1 MIDRNGFYSTQVR
14 VRYAETDKM
23 GIAYNGHY
31 LTWFE
36 VGRTEFLRE
45 MGITYKRTEEAGFR
59 LPVIE
64 AGVRYLK
71 PAFYDDV
78 LTIKSRFGEQPGL
91 RITIEYEI
99 WNTTEILAT
108 GFTKHV
114 FTDEHLK
121 PRRPPRAV
129 LQELSSIWA
138 QASSVS
144 KSGANHD

>member
-1 MIDRNGFYSTQVR
+1 MIDRNGFFSTRVR

-45 MGITYKRTEEAGFR
+45 MGLTYKRTEEAGFR

-64 AGVRYLK
+64 AGVRFLK

-91 RITIEYEI
+91 RIKIEYEI
-99 WNTTEILAT
+99 WSNTEILAT

-114 FTDEHLK
+114 FTDEHLE
-121 PRRPPRAV
+121 PRRPPRDV
-129 LQELSSIWA
+129 LQEFRSIWA